1 MTRPLAGVPLNVRP
15 SARSADVRVLEGH
28 TEDVDEQGV
37 PDGVDPTPSAVR
49 NPWKRIT
56 SVALIITALG
66 GAALGIVLLFMR
78 PAGERM
84 EGPLGLL
91 FILLV
96 ATMATLGVVTAI
108 GDERS

>member
-1 MTRPLAGVPLNVRP
+1 MSPINLIA
-15 SARSADVRVLEGH
+15 ADVRVLEVH

-37 PDGVDPTPSAVR
+37 TDGADPTPSTVR

-56 SVALIITALG
+56 NVALIITALG
-66 GAALGIVLLFMR
+66 GAALGMVLGFTR

-96 ATMATLGVVTAI
+96 AAMATLGLVLAI